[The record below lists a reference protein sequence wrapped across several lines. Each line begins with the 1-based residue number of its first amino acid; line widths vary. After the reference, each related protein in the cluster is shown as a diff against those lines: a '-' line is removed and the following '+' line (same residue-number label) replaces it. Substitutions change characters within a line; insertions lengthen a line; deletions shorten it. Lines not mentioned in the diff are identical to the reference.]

1 MGTSE
6 SHNLVPS
13 LFGQTRSALLALF
26 FGHPE
31 QRFYLRQLARLVGA
45 GHGALQRELK
55 TLTDFGLILRTMQG
69 NQVLY
74 RANSKSPVFSEM
86 KRLIAKTLGVHDTLR
101 SALAP
106 LGPQIQIA
114 FVYGSVARQSER
126 AHSDVDLMVLG
137 DVAFSEVVAALGGAH
152 KKLGRE
158 VNPTVFQ
165 AAEFRSKLAAGNHF
179 LRSVMEGKKLFV
191 LGTENELAKLAE
203 ERVAGTTRK
212 QSTRN
217 H

>member
-1 MGTSE
+1 MGTDEPSR
-6 SHNLVPS
+6 SVRS

-31 QRFYLRQLARLVGA
+31 QQFYLRQLARVVGA

-55 TLTDFGLILRTMQG
+55 NLTDLGLIVRTTQG

-74 RANSKSPVFSEM
+74 RASTKSPVFGEM
-86 KRLIAKTLGVHDTLR
+86 KRLITKTLGIHDTLR

-106 LGPQIQIA
+106 RGTQIQIA
-114 FVYGSVARQSER
+114 VVFGLVARQSEL
-126 AHSDVDLMVLG
+126 ANSDVDLMVLG
-137 DVAFSEVVAALGGAH
+137 DAEFGEVVTLLRGAH
-152 KKLGRE
+152 KTLGRE
-158 VNPTVFQ
+158 VNPTVFPV
-165 AAEFRSKLAAGNHF
+165 AEFRSKLAAGDHF

-203 ERVAGTTRK
+203 SRLAGPAPD
-212 QSTRN
+212 QSARN
-217 H
+217 R